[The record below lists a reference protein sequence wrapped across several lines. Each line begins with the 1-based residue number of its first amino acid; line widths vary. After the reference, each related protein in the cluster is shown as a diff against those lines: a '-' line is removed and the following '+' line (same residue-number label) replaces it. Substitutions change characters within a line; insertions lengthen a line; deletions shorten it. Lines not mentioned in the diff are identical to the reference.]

1 MLILDFSSVIIAALH
16 AQIGIHHM
24 REVEEDL
31 LRHMILNTI
40 RSVRTKFKS
49 HGEIIIACDMGS
61 WRKDVYPYY
70 KANRKK
76 AKDASALDWK
86 KIFEIFTQMRND
98 LKVNFPYRVIEVQ
111 NAEADDIIATLVKH
125 FGNDLPLASSNQE
138 DILIMS
144 PDKDFAQLHR
154 FSNVKQYDPIR
165 KKWIEHPDPEQFLK
179 EQIIKGD
186 SVDGVPNIMSD
197 DDTFI
202 VDGKRS
208 KTMTAGRLAKFLEA
222 IPEEF
227 QHGYERNRMMIDLR
241 NTPIDIQS
249 AVMAEYDAQA
259 GKGRSKIFSYF
270 MKHRLRNL
278 TEAMGDF

>member
-16 AQIGIHHM
+16 VQVGFNNM

-40 RSVRTKFKS
+40 RSIRTKFKS
-49 HGEIIIACDMGS
+49 HGEIVIACDMGS
-61 WRKDVYPYY
+61 WRKEVYPYY

-76 AKDASALDWK
+76 AKDASGLDWK
-86 KIFEIFTQMRND
+86 KIFEIFTRMRND
-98 LKVNFPYRVIEVQ
+98 LKEYFPYRVIEVQ
-111 NAEADDIIATLVKH
+111 NAEADDIISTLVARY
-125 FGNDLPLASSNQE
+125 GNPLPLADGSE

-144 PDKDFAQLHR
+144 PDKDFAQLHTY
-154 FSNVKQYDPIR
+154 SNVKQYDPIR
-165 KKWIEHPDPEQFLK
+165 KKWISVPDPDLFLR
-179 EQIIKGD
+179 EQIISGD

-202 VDGKRS
+202 VEGKRQ
-208 KTMTAGRLAKFLEA
+208 KTMTAKRKAAFLEA

-227 QHGYERNRMMIDLR
+227 QRGFERNTMMIDLG
-241 NTPIDIQS
+241 NTPFDIQQ

-278 TEAMGDF
+278 TESMGDF